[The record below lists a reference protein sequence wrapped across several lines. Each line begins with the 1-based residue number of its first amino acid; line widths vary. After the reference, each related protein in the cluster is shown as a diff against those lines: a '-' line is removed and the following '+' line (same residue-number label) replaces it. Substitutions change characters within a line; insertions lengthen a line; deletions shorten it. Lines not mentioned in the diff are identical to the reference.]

1 MYKRRRNL
9 RAWAAIPA
17 IVLLVAISVIAGP
30 TASVLAAAAVTAN
43 PPTTING
50 NLGWGTAYSSPAG
63 TLNGIS
69 PGPLANWLPA
79 RVTVPRLPSTSTS
92 NDDEPLK
99 PVNFVQGFALGF
111 ALVLIVWLLLL
122 GSRKSA

>member
-17 IVLLVAISVIAGP
+17 TVLLVAISVIAGP

-43 PPTTING
+43 APTTING
-50 NLGWGTAYSSPAG
+50 NLGWGTAYSPPAG
-63 TLNGIS
+63 TLNGTS
-69 PGPLANWLPA
+69 TGSLPNWLPA

-92 NDDEPLK
+92 NDYEPLK

-111 ALVLIVWLLLL
+111 ALVLIGWLLLL
-122 GSRKSA
+122 ARKSA